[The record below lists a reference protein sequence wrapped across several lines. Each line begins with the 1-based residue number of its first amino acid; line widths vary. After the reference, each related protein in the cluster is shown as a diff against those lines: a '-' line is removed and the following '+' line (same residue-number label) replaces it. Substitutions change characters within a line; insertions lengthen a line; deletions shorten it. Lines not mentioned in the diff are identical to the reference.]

1 MEPKRKEII
10 DYILEKNLVYECVRY
25 RTNKCTNQYW
35 KEELIQETWLWLC
48 TYDIDKLTDAYTKKH
63 LSALITRFICNQFN
77 SVTSPFFKNQ
87 KRFDLLTD
95 EIGDEELEIPDS

>member
-1 MEPKRKEII
+1 MDPKREEII
-10 DYILEKNLVYECVRY
+10 DYILEKNLVNECVKY

-35 KEELIQETWLWLC
+35 KEELVQEAWLWLC

-77 SVTSPFFKNQ
+77 SVTSPFYKYFK
-87 KRFDLLTD
+87 KPDLMSD
-95 EIGDEELEIPDS
+95 EITEKENNIPDQ